1 VPSYLWVFSLSES
14 PPEFKMTR
22 HPEYRV
28 IAATGVIGVLS
39 PAGGTIVFYI
49 DRIEPKSDTMG
60 KISLQSINR
69 ELQMELIMSP
79 ATFKAVADWMT
90 LKVKEFEEQQK
101 QQITS
106 AKMEQPAGKYA

>member
-1 VPSYLWVFSLSES
+1 
-14 PPEFKMTR
+14 MTK

-28 IAATGVIGVLS
+28 IVATGAIGILS

-69 ELQMELIMSP
+69 ELQTELIMSP

-90 LKVKEFEEQQK
+90 LQVKEFEEQQK
-101 QQITS
+101 QQITP